1 MLMQLS
7 AGGRR
12 RSSMALPCLAVVA
25 VVAALSAA
33 PRGAE
38 AYRNY
43 TVGGDKGWYDG
54 LTLPGVDYQEWAD
67 GIKNFSLGDFL
78 SE

>member
-1 MLMQLS
+1 MLLS
-7 AGGRR
+7 GGGRR
-12 RSSMALPCLAVVA
+12 SMALRPWLAVA
-25 VVAALSAA
+25 AAVAALAAA
-33 PRGAE
+33 PLGAE

-67 GIKNFSLGDFL
+67 GVKNFSLGDFL